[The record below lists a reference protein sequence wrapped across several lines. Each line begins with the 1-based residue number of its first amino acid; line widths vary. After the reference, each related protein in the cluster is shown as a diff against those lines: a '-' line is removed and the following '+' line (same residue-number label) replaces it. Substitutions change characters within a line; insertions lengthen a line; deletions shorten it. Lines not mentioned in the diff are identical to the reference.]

1 LEPLEPLLA
10 MADDVAEQ
18 RGSLFRD
25 TTLWVPPAV
34 TLGWMPRERLHWQR
48 PDCPV
53 NTRGQT
59 AVIFYPPPE
68 GWDELMPS
76 TAVPDMGLIKAG
88 WKPQRGVSDV
98 FNRFLRLAAIDDKE
112 IFKDK
117 NLNTVAD
124 FV

>member
-1 LEPLEPLLA
+1 
-10 MADDVAEQ
+10 
-18 RGSLFRD
+18 
-25 TTLWVPPAV
+25 
-34 TLGWMPRERLHWQR
+34 
-48 PDCPV
+48 
-53 NTRGQT
+53 
-59 AVIFYPPPE
+59 
-68 GWDELMPS
+68 
-76 TAVPDMGLIKAG
+76 VPDMGLIKAG